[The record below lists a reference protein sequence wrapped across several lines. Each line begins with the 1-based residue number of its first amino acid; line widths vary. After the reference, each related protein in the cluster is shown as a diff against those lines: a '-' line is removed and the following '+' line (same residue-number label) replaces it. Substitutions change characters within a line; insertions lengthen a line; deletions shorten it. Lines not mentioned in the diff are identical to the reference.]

1 MTFHPIADREK
12 STMPFPFLLRCLNW
26 GSERNR
32 NARMQPRRQ
41 QRQPTTARLSVEQLE
56 DRTVPSTFTVLNLAD
71 SGSGSLRQAVLTA
84 NATAGADTIAFAA
97 GLSGTVTLQSG
108 EMTITDDLGIGGP
121 GASQLTVSGNHLG
134 RVFRMSGSTT
144 AVAISGLTIAD
155 GLATGTTTLGGGIFN
170 DSGHLTL
177 TSMTFTGNQAVG
189 DDKPTAVAGGG
200 AVASINGATLTVT
213 GCTFT
218 GNGSVA
224 ADRSE
229 GGAILSDAASTL
241 TVGGSLFADN
251 QSLSLGGATE
261 HHEWFGGSGGAVSS
275 LGDSAATFSAT
286 TFTRNR
292 ALGGDGTPGQDGAV
306 AQGGAITN
314 SSSLLAG
321 GVNALAGTLTLDHVT
336 FTENTAAGGDGG
348 PSVNAGAGG
357 AGAITAGGAI
367 YNDIGGRLTVTD
379 STFIRNQSIGGAGG
393 EGTGKGNG
401 GRGGNSV
408 GGAIATQR
416 GHLIIQRSSF
426 VENCSVGGTGG
437 ASQVQGG
444 NGGRGKGGAIHM
456 PAYPGF
462 FPSPDPLVAE
472 LDDVTFLRN
481 ETIGGNGGDGGTG
494 TGGNGFRARGGAL
507 SISDGKLDGTR
518 LVVRHCQLDGNIAR
532 GGQGGAGATRGRGGD
547 AFGGGISNGEPGG
560 YGLGED
566 PINFLFVSD
575 SIIANNRAVGGAGSV
590 GGLGRGGGI
599 DNANRSTAT
608 ISGTLLGGNQALGG
622 SGTVTGGD
630 GLGGGLYN
638 EIRSDVTLRGCT
650 VTGNQAI
657 GGSGPTAGSGL
668 GGGVYN
674 TAGGTVWVDVVTA
687 ILANDAST
695 SDDDV
700 FGILTPL

>member
-1 MTFHPIADREK
+1 M
-12 STMPFPFLLRCLNW
+12 SFPFWLRWLSR
-26 GSERNR
+26 GPGRNPNGR
-32 NARMQPRRQ
+32 GRPRRPA
-41 QRQPTTARLSVEQLE
+41 RARLGFDLLE
-56 DRTVPSTFTVLNLAD
+56 DRTVPSNFTVLNLAD
-71 SGSGSLRQAVLTA
+71 SGGGSLRQAVLDA
-84 NATAGADTIAFAA
+84 NALAGADTIDFAA
-97 GLSGTVTLQSG
+97 GLSGTVTLSSG
-108 EMTITDDLGIGGP
+108 EMSISDDLTIGGS
-121 GASQLTVSGNHLG
+121 GASHLTVSGNHLS
-134 RVFRMSGSTT
+134 RVFGISGSTT
-144 AVAISGLTIAD
+144 DVALSGLTIAD
-155 GLATGTTTLGGGIFN
+155 GLATGATALGGGIYN
-170 DSGHLTL
+170 DGGRLTL
-177 TSMTFTGNQAVG
+177 TAMTFISNQAVG
-189 DDKPTAVAGGG
+189 DDRSNAVAGGG
-200 AVASINGATLTVT
+200 AVASINGAALSVT
-213 GCTFT
+213 GCTYT

-229 GGAILSDAASTL
+229 GGAILSDVASTL

-251 QSLSLGGATE
+251 QSLSLGGSSD
-261 HHEWFGGSGGAVSS
+261 HHEWFGGSGGAVSC
-275 LGDSAATFSAT
+275 LGDGAATFSAT

-292 ALGGDGTPGQDGAV
+292 ALGGDGTPGRDGAV
-306 AQGGAITN
+306 ALGGAITN
-314 SSSLLAG
+314 SSSLLAAG
-321 GVNALAGTLTLDHVT
+321 ANALAGTLTLDHVT

-367 YNDIGGRLTVTD
+367 YNDISGRLTVTD
-379 STFIRNQSIGGAGG
+379 STFIRNRSLGGAGG

-401 GRGGNSV
+401 GLGGNSV

-416 GHLIIQRSSF
+416 GHLVIQRSSF
-426 VENCSVGGTGG
+426 VENSSVGGTGG

-456 PAYPGF
+456 PAFPGH

-472 LDDVTFLRN
+472 LDDVTFQRN
-481 ETIGGNGGDGGTG
+481 ETIGGSGGDGGAG

-507 SISDGKLDGTR
+507 SISDGTIDGTR
-518 LVVRHCQLDGNIAR
+518 LTVRHCLLDDNVAR

-547 AFGGGISNGEPGG
+547 AFGGGISNGEPGA

-575 SIIANNRAVGGAGSV
+575 STITNNQAIGGAGSV

-622 SGTVTGGD
+622 SGTLTGGD

-638 EIRSDVTLRGCT
+638 EIRSDVTLLGCT
-650 VTGNQAI
+650 VTGNHAI
-657 GGSGPTAGSGL
+657 GGSGPTAGSGI
-668 GGGVYN
+668 GGGIYN
-674 TAGGTVWVDVVTA
+674 VDGGTVWVDVLTV

-695 SDDDV
+695 SEDDV
-700 FGILTPL
+700 FGILAPL